1 MKMGLRARFSLVIL
15 ALILVI
21 VLALSGILLTQFRI
35 ANQHA
40 GDATARGMEKTLLH
54 QLEQRGVVM
63 TRFLAEN
70 LANPLYRYDLE
81 AMNQLTGAALS
92 QEDIMYIYVFD
103 DQGRIVHDGHDD
115 IPTYGQK
122 LEDSVSLA
130 AVQAEDLLVQQ
141 GAEAID
147 VALPVFIGETR
158 LGGVRLGLSLA
169 NIRRDSSVVEEEI
182 AALSIKQ
189 SQRTMAVLVAITLV
203 LTVLGTLAAYWIS
216 RRLSQPI
223 LELATQ
229 VRRVGSGEH
238 GVEVAVTRQ
247 DELGELADSFN
258 TMSRKIARASEE
270 LRMANSTL
278 EKRVDERTVE
288 LRQAMYAAE
297 AASRA
302 KSDFLANMSH
312 EIRTPMNGI
321 MGAAQLVLGDDRLTA
336 DQREYLEM
344 ITMSAERLLGV
355 INDILDFS
363 RIEAQRLTLESNDF
377 SLTEMLAHLQWEFGL
392 KATDKG
398 LALSFEIDPEVPGS
412 LTGDAG
418 RLRQV
423 LVNLLGNALKFTE
436 AGAVSLRVG
445 VGDRPAA
452 DTVVLRFVVQDS
464 GIGIPEE
471 MHHLIFA
478 PFSQADTSARRK
490 YEGSGLGLSI
500 CSQLVELMAGRI
512 WFESTL
518 GKGTTFYCT
527 MPFSIAGREVHA
539 VPAGQIE
546 LAGRRVLAI
555 DDTPDNRH
563 IVEQMLKRWGMRV
576 DLAESGRQGLELVAA
591 AKAAG
596 DPFELIL
603 VDDLMPEMDGIVTA
617 QRLQEEQSS
626 VPPVIM
632 LSSSVN
638 RAETDKRGRVA
649 DFLQKPLRQPELH
662 EAIVRTLGKTQPP
675 AERGLEIEPETRL
688 QWRILL
694 AEDNPVNQKV
704 AARIL
709 EKNGHTVLLADN
721 GREAVDIHARE
732 LFDAVLMDIQMPEMD
747 GFEATR
753 AIRER
758 EEGTGRHVPIIA
770 LTAHALQGY
779 AERCL
784 AAGMDGY
791 ISKPV
796 KPKELLLELQR
807 VFERVAEHG

>member
-1 MKMGLRARFSLVIL
+1 
-15 ALILVI
+15 
-21 VLALSGILLTQFRI
+21 
-35 ANQHA
+35 
-40 GDATARGMEKTLLH
+40 
-54 QLEQRGVVM
+54 
-63 TRFLAEN
+63 
-70 LANPLYRYDLE
+70 
-81 AMNQLTGAALS
+81 
-92 QEDIMYIYVFD
+92 
-103 DQGRIVHDGHDD
+103 
-115 IPTYGQK
+115 
-122 LEDSVSLA
+122 
-130 AVQAEDLLVQQ
+130 
-141 GAEAID
+141 
-147 VALPVFIGETR
+147 
-158 LGGVRLGLSLA
+158 
-169 NIRRDSSVVEEEI
+169 
-182 AALSIKQ
+182 
-189 SQRTMAVLVAITLV
+189 
-203 LTVLGTLAAYWIS
+203 
-216 RRLSQPI
+216 
-223 LELATQ
+223 
-229 VRRVGSGEH
+229 
-238 GVEVAVTRQ
+238 
-247 DELGELADSFN
+247 
-258 TMSRKIARASEE
+258 
-270 LRMANSTL
+270 
-278 EKRVDERTVE
+278 
-288 LRQAMYAAE
+288 
-297 AASRA
+297 
-302 KSDFLANMSH
+302 
-312 EIRTPMNGI
+312 MNGI
-321 MGAAQLVLGDDRLTA
+321 MGAAQLALGDGRLTT

-363 RIEAQRLTLESNDF
+363 RIEAQRLKLESSDF

-418 RLRQV
+418 RLRQI

-436 AGAVSLRVG
+436 AGGVSLRLG
-445 VGDRPAA
+445 VDDRPAT
-452 DTVVLRFVVQDS
+452 DTVVLRFEVQDS

-500 CSQLVELMAGRI
+500 CSQLVELMSGRI
-512 WFESTL
+512 WFESTP

-527 MPFSIAGREVHA
+527 MPFTIAAREVHA

-546 LAGRRVLAI
+546 LTGRRVLAI

-563 IVEQMLKRWGMRV
+563 VIEQMLKRWGMRV

-603 VDDLMPEMDGIVTA
+603 VDDLMPGMDGIVTA
-617 QRLQEEQSS
+617 QRLHEEQSP

-632 LSSSVN
+632 LSSSVP
-638 RAETDKRGRVA
+638 RAETDRSGWVA

-662 EAIVRTLGKTQPP
+662 EVIVRTLGKTRPP
-675 AERGLEIEPETRL
+675 AGGGLEIEPEAPL

-709 EKNGHTVLLADN
+709 EKNGHTVLLANN
-721 GREAVDIHARE
+721 GREAVDIYARE

-758 EEGTGRHVPIIA
+758 EGKSGRHVPIIA

-779 AERCL
+779 EERCL

-807 VFERVAEHG
+807 VFERVAEHGGVNVGASDG